1 MRLDTRS
8 SSTSFYETFSDLM
21 FSTLIIFVLIVLILV
36 VQFKAS
42 INEVLSP
49 NRFVGGESG
58 QLSVGLVRVDGDPH
72 VAFIPRSVANTFGVN
87 HTEPKDGGD
96 VVWAWSKYLGGQG
109 ASDGVFTIPIEEW
122 DTFSPALRLR
132 EPTAVQVGISCFQ
145 TSHYGMLAMQLVF
158 NGVFGQGAIRQG
170 PDRIY
175 DRFGGDEYRSHE
187 QAWDEMRTFYRDQFG
202 THLLSPLLY
211 APYGGSSAIQQ
222 PTGESYLRFK
232 VTEDRAVILGDHR
245 CEPKDLR
252 NILRSITPSM
262 DFYLEFISDD
272 PASPAPPEWVVTEIL
287 QPVGWDRRVIADQY
301 RVVGGGGG

>member
-132 EPTAVQVGISCFQ
+132 EPTAGQVGIQCVMPHFSTMVPLQVVCD
-145 TSHYGMLAMQLVF
+145 GL
-158 NGVFGQGAIRQG
+158 FGGGPIRQG
-170 PDRIY
+170 PDQIY
-175 DRFGGDEYRSHE
+175 DRLGGHDFRGHE
-187 QAWDEMRTFYRDQFG
+187 QTWDDMERFYPDAYGAR
-202 THLLSPLLY
+202 LLNPLL
-211 APYGGSSAIQQ
+211 ASGYGGSSAIQQ
-222 PTGESYLRFK
+222 PSGESYLRFR